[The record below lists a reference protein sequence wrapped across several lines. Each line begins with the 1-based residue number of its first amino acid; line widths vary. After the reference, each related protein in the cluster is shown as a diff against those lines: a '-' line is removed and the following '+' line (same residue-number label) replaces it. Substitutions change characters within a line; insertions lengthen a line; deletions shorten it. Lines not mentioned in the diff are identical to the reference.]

1 MPETPVHT
9 ILAQVA
15 ETPVHT
21 ILAQVAETPVHTI
34 LAQVAE
40 TERSAYRFNPVPTG
54 SKSGGKLYPTPR
66 LRRPCYSR
74 LLYAGNSVNTAIFH
88 SCSFPRRVI

>member
-1 MPETPVHT
+1 MPEIPVRTVPAH
-9 ILAQVA
+9 L
-15 ETPVHT
+15 
-21 ILAQVAETPVHTI
+21 
-34 LAQVAE
+34 AE

-66 LRRPCYSR
+66 LRRPCSSR
-74 LLYAGNSVNTAIFH
+74 LLYGRNSVNTAIFH